1 MDLHVS
7 GDGAPGWKDFGFS
20 VFSKDTLVCGGA
32 KDQSTNP
39 AISGH
44 LSTRHLSQSCQL
56 YGYYKEKYRVFYN
69 LKITI
74 SLAYT
79 LFPSYLIC

>member
-20 VFSKDTLVCGGA
+20 VFSKDTLVCGLA

-56 YGYYKEKYRVFYN
+56 YGYYKEKYRAFYN

-79 LFPSYLIC
+79 LFR

>member
-44 LSTRHLSQSCQL
+44 LSTRHLSQSCSMVIM
-56 YGYYKEKYRVFYN
+56 YGY
-69 LKITI
+69 THC
-74 SLAYT
+74 
-79 LFPSYLIC
+79 FPVI

>member
-44 LSTRHLSQSCQL
+44 LSTRHLSQSCSMVITRKNT
-56 YGYYKEKYRVFYN
+56 GFFYN